1 MAKRIRPQRI
11 VRKETTKKRIA
22 TVRRLRKEGLY
33 IKEIMDEMN
42 LSINT
47 VKRYV
52 HLANEPRGKRKD
64 KNVKETRKNK
74 HPFDPRLRHF
84 TSKTQLC
91 EALTRH
97 CKIQLGDLRDYIMSV
112 SFENIENVMGVLY
125 LTFTR
130 RYLIIKLVDETHGRR
145 DHTGYLS
152 LNAAFIRGMMRQEN
166 IDAGIIVDDF
176 YTLKSSVKND
186 NGERKQVITY
196 YYVLHKDA

>member
-1 MAKRIRPQRI
+1 MAQRKRKVREETTNDRI
-11 VRKETTKKRIA
+11 KTVRK
-22 TVRRLRKEGLY
+22 LRKEGLS
-33 IKEIMDEMN
+33 IKEIMDEMD

-52 HLANEPRGKRKD
+52 RLANEPRGKRKD
-64 KNVKETRKNK
+64 KTAKLSSKGK
-74 HPFDPRLRHF
+74 KPFDPRLRHF

-112 SFENIENVMGVLY
+112 SFENIENVMGDLY

-152 LNAAFIRGMMRQEN
+152 LNAAFIRGMMLREN